1 MSTDLYR
8 LDCGVNGPLEFFQ
21 LPRGGANN
29 AQPTHRVSAGF
40 LRHTLPSSFAA
51 LTRVLTDVLVHGL
64 PFRVIVAPEN
74 AVRSLC

>member
-40 LRHTLPSSFAA
+40 LRHAPPSSLAA
-51 LTRVLTDVLVHGL
+51 LTRLFADVLVHLVPL
-64 PFRVIVAPEN
+64 PNP
-74 AVRSLC
+74 